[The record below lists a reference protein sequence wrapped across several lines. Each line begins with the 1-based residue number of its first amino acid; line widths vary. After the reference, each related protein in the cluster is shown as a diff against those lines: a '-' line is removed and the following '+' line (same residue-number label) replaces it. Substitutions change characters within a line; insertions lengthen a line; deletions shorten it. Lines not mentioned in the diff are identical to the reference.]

1 MSRDQI
7 TVGVALRVIAP
18 RWDRPVGTIARVTE
32 TGTLLVGGTWWF
44 AVEWL
49 TYLPKRGPYSLRL
62 FEEDLPSFELV
73 TGPMVIPLPATR
85 RQQQH
90 ERSPLPVQT
99 TLPFTQADE
108 NE

>member
-1 MSRDQI
+1 MSHDQM

-18 RWDRPVGTIARVTE
+18 RWDRRV
-32 TGTLLVGGTWWF
+32 GTLLVGGTWWF

-73 TGPMVIPLPATR
+73 TGPMVIPMPTTL